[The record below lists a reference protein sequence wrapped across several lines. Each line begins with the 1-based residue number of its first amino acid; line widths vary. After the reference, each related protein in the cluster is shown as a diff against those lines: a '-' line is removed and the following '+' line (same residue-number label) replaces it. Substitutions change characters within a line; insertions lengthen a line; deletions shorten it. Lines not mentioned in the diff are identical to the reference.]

1 MNNQN
6 TAAASAKP
14 QTAAAPKTFTTI
26 DGNSL
31 MAQEY
36 EPLQFIEQGWGD
48 FRCQRLLFCCPKLRI
63 LIDSYQAIL
72 TSSNRRQS
80 FSQAYGEML

>member
-1 MNNQN
+1 MNQPNQ
-6 TAAASAKP
+6 AAASATP

-36 EPLQFIEQGWGD
+36 EPLQFAIDKILPHGIFVFAGN
-48 FRCQRLLFCCPKLRI
+48 PKVGKNWLI
-63 LIDSYQAIL
+63 L
-72 TSSNRRQS
+72 
-80 FSQAYGEML
+80 EM